1 MVRPTAWFII
11 LTTKKGIASL
21 SGTQMRMLDWLSG
34 LAVRQNTETC
44 RLGDGLLGGSVADFW
59 VFITLMINTLW
70 CSMNSNT
77 EAWAGLKAGGR
88 FRFIA
93 NRLNYSLRCKTIKGV
108 MACALFKALP
118 KYEEPTKNTSHSSGQ

>member
-44 RLGDGLLGGSVADFW
+44 RLGDGLLGGSVADF
-59 VFITLMINTLW
+59 
-70 CSMNSNT
+70 
-77 EAWAGLKAGGR
+77 
-88 FRFIA
+88 
-93 NRLNYSLRCKTIKGV
+93 
-108 MACALFKALP
+108 
-118 KYEEPTKNTSHSSGQ
+118 